1 MRRLIEI
8 KRPAAVSVHQ
18 YDWAPSSA
26 TTRPVGEFRVRNEPI
41 CKLIGRRLRT
51 RRRLLDLTQKDV
63 ADRCGLT
70 FQQIQKY
77 EAGRVDM
84 SIARLIVL
92 ASILGSPL
100 SEILDGLPG
109 FAERETVFDRRVA
122 TSEDRAPAT

>member
-1 MRRLIEI
+1 MIEI
-8 KRPAAVSVHQ
+8 KHPATVSAHQ
-18 YDWAPSSA
+18 YDWALLSVGA
-26 TTRPVGEFRVRNEPI
+26 GGEFRVRNEPI
-41 CKLIGRRLRT
+41 CKLIGRRLRM

-63 ADRCGLT
+63 AERCGLT

-84 SIARLIVL
+84 SIARLVVL

-109 FAERETVFDRRVA
+109 FAESETRFFDRRVS
-122 TSEDRAPAT
+122 TPEDRAPAT